1 MLVPELSYATLEV
14 QSGDVAQLA
23 WKEMISTPDESKR
36 LELEHSLK
44 EYCKLDTLAMVEL
57 YREIERRI
65 PA

>member
-1 MLVPELSYATLEV
+1 
-14 QSGDVAQLA
+14 
-23 WKEMISTPDESKR
+23 MISTPDKSKR

-57 YREIERRI
+57 YREIKRRV